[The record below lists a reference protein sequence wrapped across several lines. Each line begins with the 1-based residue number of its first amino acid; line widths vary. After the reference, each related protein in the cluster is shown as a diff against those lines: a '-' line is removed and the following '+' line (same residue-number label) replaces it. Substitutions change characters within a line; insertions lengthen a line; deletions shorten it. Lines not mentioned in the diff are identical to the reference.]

1 MSEQIK
7 KCPICDESYTYG
19 DFAQGLPWIIKYES
33 AGEGVVSTVAARVQ
47 YGEHDS
53 HGNWCW
59 RRMVGNMKTIDERD
73 DTTNTE
79 DYDESITRQIF
90 YW

>member
-33 AGEGVVSTVAARVQ
+33 AGEGGVSTVSE
-47 YGEHDS
+47 YGFCKS
-53 HGNWCW
+53 SVW
-59 RRMVGNMKTIDERD
+59 RT
-73 DTTNTE
+73 
-79 DYDESITRQIF
+79 
-90 YW
+90 